1 MNLLDRYYARQLA
14 MAVVKIITALSLLVI
29 VIDLLVARGDN
40 ISKYQIPWGSVAAYY
55 LSFLP
60 FILFEYHAAAIAVLI
75 AGLMVMGKSAQDNE
89 VTAVLAG
96 GVGLRRLARGPVLVA
111 LGCVVAAF
119 VFQETAGVAAAKK
132 FRELD
137 EKYFS
142 KAGGHLIRGVSW
154 TQLGDGWTCHVLR
167 YNLRAN
173 TGRDVFL
180 HRIRPDQVDEIRAK
194 RIFWDDEP
202 GKWMLE
208 DGRWAVFDPKKDWE
222 VQSVRITQTQAPF
235 TESPEKLFTLD
246 APPGTKNTIEL
257 AADIRRADAMN
268 LDLPAQKVAYHLKFA
283 QPMLCLVMIFLAI
296 PFALRVRRGGVALGC
311 VVAAFVFQE
320 TAGVAAAKKFREL
333 DEKYFSKAGGHLIRG
348 VSWTQLGDGWTCHVL
363 RYNLRAN
370 TGRDV
375 FLHRIR
381 PDQVDEIRAKRIF
394 WDDEPGKWML
404 EDGRWAVFDPKKD
417 WEVQSVRITQTQ
429 APFTESPEKL
439 FTLDA
444 PPGTKNTIELAAD
457 IRRADAMNLD
467 LPAQKVAYHLK
478 FAQPMLCLVMIF
490 LAIPFAL
497 RVRRG
502 GVALGFG
509 VSVIIGLAYISLFYI
524 CVGLGYISKLPPPA
538 AAWIPTIVFGLLGL
552 ELFRRLPT

>member
-1 MNLLDRYYARQLA
+1 MNLLDRYYARHLA

-111 LGCVVAAF
+111 LACVV
-119 VFQETAGVAAAKK
+119 T
-132 FRELD
+132 
-137 EKYFS
+137 
-142 KAGGHLIRGVSW
+142 
-154 TQLGDGWTCHVLR
+154 
-167 YNLRAN
+167 
-173 TGRDVFL
+173 
-180 HRIRPDQVDEIRAK
+180 
-194 RIFWDDEP
+194 
-202 GKWMLE
+202 
-208 DGRWAVFDPKKDWE
+208 
-222 VQSVRITQTQAPF
+222 
-235 TESPEKLFTLD
+235 
-246 APPGTKNTIEL
+246 
-257 AADIRRADAMN
+257 
-268 LDLPAQKVAYHLKFA
+268 
-283 QPMLCLVMIFLAI
+283 
-296 PFALRVRRGGVALGC
+296 
-311 VVAAFVFQE
+311 AFVFQE